1 MAKGLVTIQS
11 DRALREA
18 VDKVSEL
25 LQEIHDHSGRDFK
38 KPWKIRFPR
47 GYIRPASNQRK
58 RLEFLKNSSL
68 KDNLAYTLIL
78 SDVIHW
84 LLIRTDLGLTAKQM
98 LIKLQLFLLGAL
110 VESITKGHLKGR
122 CGGHYRKR
130 TQYLVSHRIINVDL
144 KKDLDWIWEMRNHMH
159 LFLITDSEYNC
170 TDYSHE
176 NLHRGV
182 TAFKQLLTDLE
193 T

>member
-47 GYIRPASNQRK
+47 V
-58 RLEFLKNSSL
+58 
-68 KDNLAYTLIL
+68 